1 MKIILCHN
9 TLYFMAGVSPISQ
22 AGGMSLAVKWREAV
36 K

>member
-9 TLYFMAGVSPISQ
+9 TLDVMAGVSPISQ